1 MCAVCRQ
8 PGARP
13 TYTAVFAAGCVAG
26 AAQLTIAVPVDLV
39 KVRLQ
44 AQQGEAG
51 AGLTLY
57 NHTNCVPAPQAGT
70 GVRMTV
76 CVLCTARRGCAAATR
91 GSWPRPGGT

>member
-1 MCAVCRQ
+1 MCRQ

-13 TYTAVFAAGCVAG
+13 TYLAVFAAGCVAG

-51 AGLTLY
+51 AGAGLTLY
-57 NHTNCVPAPQAGT
+57 NNTPSLCPPLRPVPGT
-70 GVRMTV
+70 V
-76 CVLCTARRGCAAATR
+76 
-91 GSWPRPGGT
+91 

>member
-1 MCAVCRQ
+1 MCRE

-13 TYTAVFAAGCVAG
+13 TYLAVFAAGCVAG

-51 AGLTLY
+51 AGAGMTLY
-57 NHTNCVPAPQAGT
+57 NNTNSVIAP
-70 GVRMTV
+70 
-76 CVLCTARRGCAAATR
+76 
-91 GSWPRPGGT
+91 

>member
-51 AGLTLY
+51 AGTGLTLY
-57 NHTNCVPAPQAGT
+57 SNTNCVPAP
-70 GVRMTV
+70 
-76 CVLCTARRGCAAATR
+76 
-91 GSWPRPGGT
+91 

>member
-1 MCAVCRQ
+1 MCAVCRP
-8 PGARP
+8 PGTRP

-26 AAQLTIAVPVDLV
+26 AAQLSIAVPVDLV

-57 NHTNCVPAPQAGT
+57 NHTNSVI
-70 GVRMTV
+70 
-76 CVLCTARRGCAAATR
+76 AT
-91 GSWPRPGGT
+91 

>member
-13 TYTAVFAAGCVAG
+13 TYLAVFAAGCVAG

-51 AGLTLY
+51 AD
-57 NHTNCVPAPQAGT
+57 NNTNPVTAP
-70 GVRMTV
+70 
-76 CVLCTARRGCAAATR
+76 
-91 GSWPRPGGT
+91 

>member
-1 MCAVCRQ
+1 MCRQ

-51 AGLTLY
+51 AGAAIIPTL
-57 NHTNCVPAPQAGT
+57 
-70 GVRMTV
+70 
-76 CVLCTARRGCAAATR
+76 
-91 GSWPRPGGT
+91 

>member
-13 TYTAVFAAGCVAG
+13 TYLAVFAAGCVAG

-51 AGLTLY
+51 AGPTLY
-57 NHTNCVPAPQAGT
+57 NTIIP
-70 GVRMTV
+70 TV
-76 CVLCTARRGCAAATR
+76 CPPRRQV
-91 GSWPRPGGT
+91 PGTV

>member
-13 TYTAVFAAGCVAG
+13 TYTAVFGAGCVAG

-51 AGLTLY
+51 RTLY
-57 NHTNCVPAPQAGT
+57 NNTNSATAP
-70 GVRMTV
+70 
-76 CVLCTARRGCAAATR
+76 
-91 GSWPRPGGT
+91 